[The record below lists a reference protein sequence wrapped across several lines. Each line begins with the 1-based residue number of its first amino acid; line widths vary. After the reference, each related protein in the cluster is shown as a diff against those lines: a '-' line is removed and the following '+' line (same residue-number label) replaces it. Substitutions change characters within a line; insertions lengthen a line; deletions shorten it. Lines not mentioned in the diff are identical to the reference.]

1 MESPD
6 PKRKKFYTK
15 KEALE
20 KLDDC
25 EQNVSKA
32 VSEMVADLSPFDVT
46 DDNITC
52 FEDRL
57 DRLEKVSSALTAR
70 IYRLKKD
77 ISARKFKHKPELL
90 EEEMISCSQYSV
102 LQSEDSEVLSQ
113 SFSQQS
119 LEDRPSTQV
128 GG

>member
-1 MESPD
+1 MESPE

-20 KLDDC
+20 KLDNC

-46 DDNITC
+46 DDNITS

-57 DRLEKVSSALTAR
+57 DRLEKVSASLTAKV
-70 IYRLKKD
+70 YKLKKD

-90 EEEMISCSQYSV
+90 EEEMISCSQHSV
-102 LQSEDSEVLSQ
+102 LQSEDSEVLSL

-119 LEDRPSTQV
+119 LEDRHSV
-128 GG
+128 YR